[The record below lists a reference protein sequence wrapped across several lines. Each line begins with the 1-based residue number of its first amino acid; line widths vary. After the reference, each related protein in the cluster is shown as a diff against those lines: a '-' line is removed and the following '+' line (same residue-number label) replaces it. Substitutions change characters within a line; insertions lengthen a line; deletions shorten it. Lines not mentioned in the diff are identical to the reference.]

1 MIYYFD
7 NAATTRV
14 DDEITKLIDKYN
26 GEKYFNP
33 SSLTAF
39 SLSVAKDIQSARE
52 RVADVFG
59 CKADEIYFTS
69 GGTESDN
76 TAILGSLSKHSGN
89 IVTTETEHS
98 AVYKTVNYLKNKGF
112 EIRFAAVNSDG
123 SVNAESLIN
132 NVDENTIL
140 VAIMH
145 VNNETGAI
153 NNIGELVKKVK
164 NKNPKTIFFSD
175 GTQAA
180 GKIKVNLANLGV
192 DAYAFSGHKFHAPKG
207 IGGLYI
213 KSNVKIAQLH
223 YGGGQEKGFRS
234 GTENVS
240 GIIAMSQ
247 ALKTANGLIGEN
259 SEKFAEYKRILL
271 SAFDKIGDYK
281 IICGDGSPAIMSV
294 AFENIKSQVLSN
306 ILEQDGI
313 IIGLGSACSSKNKQN
328 RIMTAAGLERK
339 YIEGVVRISF
349 SKYNTTEEVVFL
361 AEKMTEHIKM
371 LRDLQ

>member
-14 DDEITKLIDKYN
+14 GDEITKLIDKYN

-52 RVADVFG
+52 RVAGVFG

-89 IVTTETEHS
+89 IVTTAIEHS
-98 AVYKTVNYLKNKGF
+98 AVYKTVNYLKNKGY

-132 NVDENTIL
+132 NVDENTL
-140 VAIMH
+140 LAAVMH

-164 NKNPKTIFFSD
+164 SKNPKTLFFFD
-175 GTQAA
+175 GIQAA
-180 GKIKVNLANLGV
+180 GKIKVNLTNLGV

-213 KSNVKIAQLH
+213 KSNVKISQLH

-247 ALKTANGLIGEN
+247 ALVTANGLIDEN
-259 SEKFAEYKRILL
+259 SGKFAEYKKILL
-271 SAFDKIGDYK
+271 AAFDKIGDYK
-281 IICGDGSPAIMSV
+281 IICRDGSPAIMSV
-294 AFENIKSQVLSN
+294 AFENLKSQVLSN

-328 RIMTAAGLERK
+328 RIMTAAGLKRK

-349 SKYNTTEEVVFL
+349 SKYNTMEETEFL
-361 AEKMTEHIKM
+361 AKKMTEHIKM

>member
-52 RVADVFG
+52 SVAGVLG

-76 TAILGSLSKHSGN
+76 TAILGSLSKHTGN

-98 AVYKTVNYLKNKGF
+98 AVYKTVNYLKNKGY
-112 EIRFAAVNSDG
+112 EIRFAAVNFDG

-132 NVDENTIL
+132 NVDENTLL

-180 GKIKVNLANLGV
+180 GKIKVNIANLGV

-213 KSNVKIAQLH
+213 KNNVKIAQLH

-247 ALKTANGLIGEN
+247 ALVTANGLIDEN
-259 SEKFAEYKRILL
+259 SGKFAEYKRILL
-271 SAFDKIGDYK
+271 SAFDKFGGYK
-281 IICGDGSPAIMSV
+281 IICRDGSPAIMSV

-313 IIGLGSACSSKNKQN
+313 IIGLGSACSSKSKQN
-328 RIMTAAGLERK
+328 RIMTAIGLERK

-349 SKYNTTEEVVFL
+349 SKYNTTDETVFL

>member
-52 RVADVFG
+52 SVAGVLG

-76 TAILGSLSKHSGN
+76 TAILGSLSKHTGN

-98 AVYKTVNYLKNKGF
+98 AVYKTVNYLKNKGY
-112 EIRFAAVNSDG
+112 EIRFAAVNFDG

-132 NVDENTIL
+132 NVDENTLL

-180 GKIKVNLANLGV
+180 GKIKVNIANLGV

-213 KSNVKIAQLH
+213 KNNVKIAQLH

-247 ALKTANGLIGEN
+247 ALVTANGLIDEN
-259 SEKFAEYKRILL
+259 SGKFAEYKRILL
-271 SAFDKIGDYK
+271 SAFDKFGGYK
-281 IICGDGSPAIMSV
+281 IICRDGSPAIMSV

-328 RIMTAAGLERK
+328 RIMTAIGLERK

-349 SKYNTTEEVVFL
+349 SKYNTTDETVFL

>member
-52 RVADVFG
+52 RVAGVLG

-98 AVYKTVNYLKNKGF
+98 AVYKTVNYLKNKGY

-123 SVNAESLIN
+123 SVNVESLIN
-132 NVDENTIL
+132 NVDENTLL

-145 VNNETGAI
+145 VNNETSAI
-153 NNIGELVKKVK
+153 NKIGELVKKVK
-164 NKNPKTIFFSD
+164 IKNPKTIFFSD

-192 DAYAFSGHKFHAPKG
+192 DAYAFSGHKFHSPKG

-247 ALKTANGLIGEN
+247 ALVTANGLIDSN
-259 SEKFAEYKRILL
+259 SEIFAEYKRILL
-271 SAFDKIGDYK
+271 KAFDKFGDYK
-281 IICGDGSPAIMSV
+281 VICADGSPAIMSV
-294 AFENIKSQVLSN
+294 AFENVKSQVLSN

-328 RIMTAAGLERK
+328 RIMTAIGLERK

-349 SKYNTTEEVVFL
+349 SKYNTMEETVFL

>member
-7 NAATTRV
+7 NAATTKV
-14 DDEITKLIDKYN
+14 DPNLTQIISEYN
-26 GEKYFNP
+26 SEKFFNP

-39 SLSVAKDIQSARE
+39 SLSVANDIASARKSIGK
-52 RVADVFG
+52 VLG
-59 CKADEIYFTS
+59 CNESEIYFTS

-76 TAILGSLSKHSGN
+76 TAIFGCLSKRSGN
-89 IVTTETEHS
+89 IVTTESEHS
-98 AVYKTVNYLKNKGF
+98 AVYKCANYLKNKGYDM
-112 EIRFAAVNSDG
+112 RFADVNSDG
-123 SVNAESLIN
+123 SVNTESLLKNI
-132 NVDENTIL
+132 DENTLL
-140 VAIMH
+140 VALMH

-153 NNIGELVKKVK
+153 NDLEKLVKLVK
-164 NKNPKTIFFSD
+164 SKNPNTFFFSD

-180 GKIKVNLANLGV
+180 GKIKVNLNILGV

-213 KSNVKIAQLH
+213 KTGAKISQFH
-223 YGGGQEKGFRS
+223 FGGGQEKGFRS

-247 ALKTANGLIGEN
+247 ALKIADDLIAEN
-259 SEKFAEYKRILL
+259 SQKFFDFKQILK
-271 SAFDKIGDYK
+271 SSFDTLGDYK
-281 IICGDGSPAIMSV
+281 IICENGSPAIFTI

-306 ILEQDGI
+306 MLEQEGI

-328 RIMTAAGLERK
+328 RIMTAIGLDRK

-349 SKYNTTEEVVFL
+349 SKFNSIEEVKIL
-361 AEKMTEHIKM
+361 ADKMMKNISL
-371 LRDLQ
+371 LRKL